1 MHMIRN
7 SILLIVFCVASS
19 IAFAQ
24 ETAVRKMGS
33 FNRLELGGH
42 FDLRLKKGNKAEV
55 TIETEDIGPD
65 EIITEIK
72 NNTLHIRMKDDRKW
86 GKSDLK
92 RSVIYLTYTDLRS
105 IQWDGA
111 GNITTESELV
121 TDRFDL
127 EISGAGNV
135 KMDLK
140 VEDLQVDMSGA
151 GNIELRGSTRT
162 QDVQMS
168 GAGNYNGF
176 ELRSER
182 ARVDMSG
189 VGNVRVFVTKELNA
203 SASGVGAVRYKGNP
217 ESIIKNSSSFLGSI
231 KAGD

>member
-1 MHMIRN
+1 MYMIRK
-7 SILLIVFCVASS
+7 SILLLVACLASS

-33 FNRLELGGH
+33 FNKLDLGGH
-42 FDLRLKKGNKAEV
+42 FDLRLKKGDKAEV

-65 EIITEIK
+65 EIITQIR
-72 NNTLHIRMKDDRKW
+72 NNTLHISMKDDRKFRR
-86 GKSDLK
+86 GDLK

-121 TDRFDL
+121 ADRFDL

-135 KMDLK
+135 KMDLQ
-140 VEDLQVDMSGA
+140 VQELQVDMSGA
-151 GNIELRGSTRT
+151 GNIELRGSAKR

-176 ELRSER
+176 ELKSER
-182 ARVDMSG
+182 AKVDMSG
-189 VGNVRVFVTKELNA
+189 VGNVRVYATKELHA
-203 SASGVGAVRYKGNP
+203 SASGVGAIRYKGNP
-217 ESIIKNSSSFLGSI
+217 ENVVKNSSSFLGSI
-231 KAGD
+231 KPGD

>member
-1 MHMIRN
+1 MHIICK
-7 SILLIVFCVASS
+7 SILLIVFCLASF
-19 IAFAQ
+19 ITFAQ
-24 ETAVRKMGS
+24 ETAVRKVGS

-42 FDLRLKKGNKAEV
+42 FDLRLKKGDKAEV

-65 EIITEIK
+65 EIITEIR
-72 NNTLHIRMKDDRKW
+72 NNTLHIRMKDNRKW

-92 RSVIYLTYTDLRS
+92 RSIIYLTYTDLRG

-121 TDRFDL
+121 TDKFEL

-135 KMDLK
+135 QMDLN
-140 VEDLQVDMSGA
+140 VDDLQVDMSGA
-151 GNIELRGSTRT
+151 GNIELRGSAKT
-162 QDVQMS
+162 QNVQMS

-176 ELRSER
+176 DLKSER
-182 ARVDMSG
+182 AKVDMSG
-189 VGNVRVFVTKELNA
+189 VGNVRVYATKELNA

-231 KAGD
+231 KPED